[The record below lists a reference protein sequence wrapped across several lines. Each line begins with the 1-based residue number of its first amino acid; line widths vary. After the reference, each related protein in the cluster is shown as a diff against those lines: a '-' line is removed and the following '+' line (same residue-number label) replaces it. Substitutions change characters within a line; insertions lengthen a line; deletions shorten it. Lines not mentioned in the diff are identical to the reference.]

1 MLGAGESYLVL
12 RKGRVV
18 TLLTNSHNRVRRKV
32 VGTGYGR
39 GEWVLDVLACAEVLV
54 GTGGAMEVAV
64 ENGLPKVGRV
74 FFLKGVGEYK
84 SADGV

>member
-18 TLLTNSHNRVRRKV
+18 TLLTNSHDRVRRKV

-39 GEWVLDVLACAEVLV
+39 GERVLDVLACAEVLV
-54 GTGGAMEVAV
+54 GTGGTMKVAV
-64 ENGLPKVGRV
+64 ENGLPKVGSV
-74 FFLKGVGEYK
+74 FLRKGGIQEC
-84 SADGV
+84 